1 MNGARLR
8 YPLVTGWQTPMSS
21 APWVSMC
28 ATRASMSST
37 ENITRRMPSVFTGAS
52 TGPNLTALGVWNLSS
67 SMPCPSGVRI
77 IARVARTSLSPI
89 KLPTAGPSTVVS
101 PSSLRP
107 SSMKNALAASRSSTT
122 MRTLSIRLSVMS
134 FLSFASLLMPVLAA
148 RGVHRVLGVRGP
160 LVPQNNM
167 RGLLRRCKFNA
178 FVSQSPQ
185 VDAFE
190 QSLSTTEQ
198 DRRDSNVQ
206 LIDKALTK
214 ILLDR
219 VGPTTNSHVSSG
231 GRLSCPVKRL
241 ANAAR
246 DELKRRVAF
255 HLNGWTRMMSQDGDW
270 NVIRRVVAPP
280 AFPVHVR
287 PGTANRSE
295 HVPSENP
302 CPNILKAARGEVFV
316 NPRGT
321 AVFAKQGPLERAC
334 RE

>member
-1 MNGARLR
+1 MLPTGRRMKASR
-8 YPLVTGWQTPMSS
+8 YLSSYRMSPMSS
-21 APWVSMC
+21 APWARMR
-28 ATRASMSST
+28 ATTASMSST
-37 ENITRRMPSVFTGAS
+37 ANMTRRMPSVLTGAF

-89 KLPTAGPSTVVS
+89 SLPTKGPSTVVS
-101 PSSLRP
+101 HSSLRP

-122 MRTLSIRLSVMS
+122 MRTLSIRLSVIS
-134 FLSFASLLMPVLAA
+134 FLSFASLLMP
-148 RGVHRVLGVRGP
+148 VLGVRGP

-198 DRRDSNVQ
+198 DRCDSNVQ
-206 LIDKALTK
+206 FINKALTK

-231 GRLSCPVKRL
+231 GRLSCPVKPL

-255 HLNGWTRMMSQDGDW
+255 HLNGWTRMMSQDEDW
-270 NVIRRVVAPP
+270 NVIRRIVSPP

-316 NPRGT
+316 NPRCT

-334 RE
+334 LE

>member
-1 MNGARLR
+1 MPMADSCVRAPEPLQRLR
-8 YPLVTGWQTPMSS
+8 ADRQLRYAPSS
-21 APWVSMC
+21 IRSADLR
-28 ATRASMSST
+28 RASNRSSK
-37 ENITRRMPSVFTGAS
+37 A
-52 TGPNLTALGVWNLSS
+52 WNTVTHV
-67 SMPCPSGVRI
+67 PRHFCH
-77 IARVARTSLSPI
+77 LSP
-89 KLPTAGPSTVVS
+89 
-101 PSSLRP
+101 RP
-107 SSMKNALAASRSSTT
+107 
-122 MRTLSIRLSVMS
+122 LS
-134 FLSFASLLMPVLAA
+134 
-148 RGVHRVLGVRGP
+148 GP

-185 VDAFE
+185 VNAFE

-206 LIDKALTK
+206 LINKALTK

-255 HLNGWTRMMSQDGDW
+255 HLNGWTRMMSQDEDW
-270 NVIRRVVAPP
+270 NLIRRIVSPP

-287 PGTANRSE
+287 PGTANWPE
-295 HVPSENP
+295 HVPSEYP

-316 NPRGT
+316 NPRCA